1 MGQSTFAEEIN
12 KFHKKIISQSKALCN
27 YLNIPQLSPGS
38 HLVLFNK
45 NCYTSDSKMFLETLF
60 NKIIIA
66 IFHKNG
72 YRIMSKGQARKILK
86 GWKIW
91 EFSWNLVGG
100 ADCHLPNLWDKI
112 WVRMK
117 NLKCPGDKVHKTKSQ
132 LKNMVSG
139 SLLT

>member
-12 KFHKKIISQSKALCN
+12 KFHKKIISQLKALCN

-86 GWKIW
+86 G
-91 EFSWNLVGG
+91 
-100 ADCHLPNLWDKI
+100 
-112 WVRMK
+112 
-117 NLKCPGDKVHKTKSQ
+117 
-132 LKNMVSG
+132 
-139 SLLT
+139 